1 MSDTTQAM
9 SEIPEAEKQTGNAA
23 PGPAP
28 RGDSVIPRDLKVSRS
43 DDGQYLL
50 LYAGKRLLAIYG
62 AMGADPEVVE
72 FADGRR
78 FAVDAL
84 LDLVAAG

>member
-1 MSDTTQAM
+1 M
-9 SEIPEAEKQTGNAA
+9 SETTEAISEFPETEEQPENES
-23 PGPAP
+23 PGPTR
-28 RGDSVIPRDLKVSRS
+28 RGDSVIPRDLNVSRS

-50 LYAGKRLLAIYG
+50 LYAGQRLLAIYG
-62 AMGADPEVVE
+62 AMGADPEFVE

-78 FAVDAL
+78 FAVDTL